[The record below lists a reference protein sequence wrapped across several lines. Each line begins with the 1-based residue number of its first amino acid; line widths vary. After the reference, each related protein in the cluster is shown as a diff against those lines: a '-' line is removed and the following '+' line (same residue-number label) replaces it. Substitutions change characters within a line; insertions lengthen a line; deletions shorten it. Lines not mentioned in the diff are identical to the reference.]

1 MEQLSRKATVNNVNE
16 IIDILLNKL
25 ETINQITKKSKNEI
39 RIICEEILINIV
51 NYAYIENKEVGKMT
65 IKYDFDIEKKQLLID
80 FIDYGIEF
88 NPLEKE
94 NPDINADISERKIGG
109 LGIFIVKQMVDEIE
123 YIRINGTNILKVK
136 KKWG

>member
-123 YIRINGTNILKVK
+123 YIRINDTNILKVK

>member
-51 NYAYIENKEVGKMT
+51 NYAYIENKEVGEMT
-65 IKYDFDIEKKQLLID
+65 IKYDFNIEKKQLLID

-109 LGIFIVKQMVDEIE
+109 LGIFIVKQMVDDIE

-136 KKWG
+136 KRWG

>member
-109 LGIFIVKQMVDEIE
+109 LGIFIVKQMVDDIE
-123 YIRINGTNILKVK
+123 YIRINDTNILKVK

>member
-109 LGIFIVKQMVDEIE
+109 LGIFIVKQMVDEME